1 MNSVMLFCETVWKL
15 AKESKPWITRSWFV
29 SHYNFSSDAKRGLK
43 FPKKVRVHDITL
55 RDGEQQAGIVIRKEE
70 KIRVARALSEAG
82 VDRIEA
88 GMPAVSK
95 EDAEAVRAIAHEG
108 LESKI
113 FSFARCAKSDV
124 DLGLKADVDGL
135 VMEVPSSDHIIKYA
149 YGWPVQKAIDL
160 SVEATGYAHEH
171 GLYVTFFTIDSSRAS
186 FKACWKLINAVATRG
201 HMDSLT
207 VVDTFGVCS
216 PQGFAQLVRNLKKR
230 VKKPLE
236 VHCHNDFGLA
246 VANTIAGVAEG
257 AEVVHT
263 TVNAIGERCGNASLE
278 QTVMALQ
285 LLYGVK
291 SNIKFEKLRGLSK
304 LVELVSEQKAP
315 LNAPV
320 VGDNI
325 FKTESGIITGWWS
338 RLEPANM
345 PLEIFP
351 FVPELVGHEP
361 IGILL
366 GKKSGRD
373 SIYYMAKRLDL
384 TIPESAV
391 DEILQKVKMAAE
403 ANKRVLTREE
413 FLQVVQTTVPQ
424 QELTKI

>member
-1 MNSVMLFCETVWKL
+1 MVKQ
-15 AKESKPWITRSWFV
+15 SKPWLTPNWFV
-29 SHYNFSSDAKRGLK
+29 SHYNFGPETGRARKC
-43 FPKKVRVHDITL
+43 PKKVRVHDITL
-55 RDGEQQAGIVIRKEE
+55 RDGEQQAGIVIRKDE
-70 KIRVARALSEAG
+70 KIQVARALSEAG

-88 GMPAVSK
+88 GMPAVSN
-95 EDAEAVRAIAHEG
+95 EDAEAVKAIAHEG
-108 LESKI
+108 LDSKV

-149 YGWPVQKAIDL
+149 YGWPEEKAIDL
-160 SVEATGYAHEH
+160 SVEATSYAHEH

-186 FKACWKLINAVATRG
+186 FKACWKLINAVASKG

-216 PQGFAQLVRNLKKR
+216 PPGFARLVRTIRKR
-230 VKKPLE
+230 IRKPLE

-246 VANTIAGVAEG
+246 VANTIAGVEEG

-278 QTVMALQ
+278 QTVMALR

-291 SNIKFEKLRGLSK
+291 CGVKFEKLRALSK
-304 LVELVSEQKAP
+304 LVEQVTGQRLP
-315 LNAPV
+315 LNAPI

-325 FKTESGIITGWWS
+325 FNTESGIITGWWS

-351 FVPELVGHEP
+351 FLPRLVGHDQ

-373 SIYYMAKRLDL
+373 SIYYMAKKMGL
-384 TIPESAV
+384 TISESAV
-391 DEILQKVKMAAE
+391 DEILQKVKITAE
-403 ANKRVLTREE
+403 ANKRVLTKIE
-413 FLQVVQTTVPQ
+413 FLQIVQSVSPQ
-424 QELTKI
+424 QPLSA

>member
-1 MNSVMLFCETVWKL
+1 MARKTQLWKT
-15 AKESKPWITRSWFV
+15 AQWFV
-29 SHYNFSSDAKRGLK
+29 SHYNYSKAARQGLK
-43 FPKKVRVHDITL
+43 LPKQVRVHDITL

-95 EDAEAVRAIAHEG
+95 EDAEAVKAIAHEG
-108 LESKI
+108 LASKV
-113 FSFARCAKSDV
+113 FAFARCAKSDV

-149 YGWPVQKAIDL
+149 YGWPEKKAIDL
-160 SVEATGYAHEH
+160 SVEATAYAHDH

-186 FKACWKLINAVATRG
+186 FKACWRLINAVATRG

-216 PQGFAQLVRNLKKR
+216 PPGFAHLVRSMKKR

-257 AEVVHT
+257 AEVIHT
-263 TVNAIGERCGNASLE
+263 TVNGIGERMGNASLE
-278 QTVMALQ
+278 QTMMSLQ
-285 LLYGVK
+285 LLYGVRSGVK
-291 SNIKFEKLRGLSK
+291 LEKLRGLSK
-304 LVELVSEQKAP
+304 LVEQVTGQKLP
-315 LNAPV
+315 VNAPI

-338 RLEPANM
+338 RLEPQNM

-351 FVPELVGHEP
+351 FTPDLVGHEP

-373 SIYYMAKRLDL
+373 SIFYAAKKLGL
-384 TIPESAV
+384 TVPETAV
-391 DEILQKVKMAAE
+391 DAILEKVKTTAE
-403 ANKRVLTREE
+403 ANKRTLTEEE
-413 FLQVVQTTVPQ
+413 FLQIVRSTV
-424 QELTKI
+424 

>member
-1 MNSVMLFCETVWKL
+1 MELAIELEPWKTT
-15 AKESKPWITRSWFV
+15 EWFV
-29 SHYNFSSDAKRGLK
+29 SHYDYSKEARRGLK
-43 FPKKVRVHDITL
+43 LPKKVRVHDITL

-70 KIRVARALSEAG
+70 KIQVARALSEAG

-95 EDAEAVRAIAHEG
+95 EEAEAVKAIAHEG
-108 LESKI
+108 LASEV
-113 FSFARCAKSDV
+113 FAFARCAKSDV

-149 YGWPVQKAIDL
+149 YGWPEQKAIDL
-160 SVEATGYAHEH
+160 SVEATTYAHEH

-186 FKACWKLINAVATRG
+186 FRTCWRLVNAVATKG

-216 PQGFAQLVRNLKKR
+216 PPGFAHLVRSLKKR

-263 TVNAIGERCGNASLE
+263 TVNGIGERTGNASLE
-278 QTVMALQ
+278 QTMMSLQ

-291 SNIKFEKLRGLSK
+291 SSVKLERLRALSK
-304 LVELVSEQKAP
+304 VVEQVTGQNVP
-315 LNAPV
+315 VNAPI

-338 RLEPANM
+338 RVESQNM

-373 SIYYMAKRLDL
+373 SIYYAAKKLGL
-384 TIPESAV
+384 TVPESDV
-391 DEILQKVKMAAE
+391 DTLLEKVKTTAE
-403 ANKRVLTREE
+403 AKKRALTQDE
-413 FLQVVQTTVPQ
+413 FLGIVGSTG
-424 QELTKI
+424 

>member
-1 MNSVMLFCETVWKL
+1 LQ
-15 AKESKPWITRSWFV
+15 
-29 SHYNFSSDAKRGLK
+29 
-43 FPKKVRVHDITL
+43 VHDITL
-55 RDGEQQAGIVIRKEE
+55 RDGEQQAGIVIRKDE
-70 KIRVARALSEAG
+70 KVRVARALSEAG

-95 EDAEAVRAIAHEG
+95 EDADAVKAIAHEG
-108 LESKI
+108 LSSKI

-149 YGWPVQKAIDL
+149 YGWPEQKAIDL
-160 SVEATGYAHEH
+160 SVEATSYAHEH

-186 FKACWKLINAVATRG
+186 FKSFWKLVNSVATQG

-207 VVDTFGVCS
+207 IVDTFGVCS
-216 PQGFAQLVRNLKKR
+216 PQGFASLVRNIKKR
-230 VKKPLE
+230 VRKPLE

-263 TVNAIGERCGNASLE
+263 TVNGIGERMGNASLE
-278 QTVMALQ
+278 QTVMSLK

-291 SNIKFEKLRGLSK
+291 SGIKLEKLRSLSK
-304 LVELVSEQKAP
+304 LVEEVSGQKVP
-315 LNAPV
+315 LNTPV

-338 RLEPANM
+338 KLEPQNM
-345 PLEIFP
+345 PLEMFP
-351 FVPELVGHEP
+351 FLPELVGHDP
-361 IGILL
+361 VGILL
-366 GKKSGRD
+366 GKKSGKD
-373 SIYYMAKRLDL
+373 SIHYMAKKLGL

-391 DEILQKVKMAAE
+391 DMILEKVKTTAE
-403 ANKRVLTREE
+403 ENKRVLTQEE
-413 FLQVVQTTVPQ
+413 FLRIVTNATSRG
-424 QELTKI
+424 

>member
-1 MNSVMLFCETVWKL
+1 L
-15 AKESKPWITRSWFV
+15 
-29 SHYNFSSDAKRGLK
+29 
-43 FPKKVRVHDITL
+43 PKSIQVHDITL
-55 RDGEQQAGIVIRKEE
+55 RDGEQQAGIVIRKDE

-95 EDAEAVRAIAHEG
+95 EDGEAVRAIAHEG
-108 LESKI
+108 LEAKV
-113 FSFARCAKSDV
+113 FSFARCAKNDV

-149 YGWPVQKAIDL
+149 YGWPEQKAIDL
-160 SVEATGYAHEH
+160 SVEATSYAHEH

-186 FKACWKLINAVATRG
+186 FRSCWKLISAVAGKG

-207 VVDTFGVCS
+207 VVDTCGVCS
-216 PQGFAQLVRNLKKR
+216 PQGYAQLVRNIKKR

-257 AEVVHT
+257 AQVIHT
-263 TVNAIGERCGNASLE
+263 TVNGIGERTGNASLE
-278 QTVMALQ
+278 QTVMALKM
-285 LLYGVK
+285 LYGVN
-291 SNIKFEKLRGLSK
+291 SNVRLEKLRSLSK
-304 LVELVSEQKAP
+304 LIQEVTGQKLP

-338 RLEPANM
+338 KVEPQNM
-345 PLEIFP
+345 PLEVFP
-351 FVPELVGHEP
+351 FLPEVVGHE
-361 IGILL
+361 GVEILL

-373 SIYYMAKRLDL
+373 SIFYVARKLGITL
-384 TIPESAV
+384 PEVAV

-403 ANKRVLTREE
+403 AKKRVVTQQE
-413 FLQVVQTTVPQ
+413 FLEIVRGAKSSVPN
-424 QELTKI
+424 